1 MTAPR
6 AQRRQD
12 VRHRRRVAAGI
23 GAVVV
28 VLVVAL
34 VAGGIALFGGDD
46 DEGGRVAAGTAS
58 ASSTTTSTTAAPAST
73 TVTSAPAVEPST
85 TAPPKPLDTSRRY
98 AVGTRTL
105 TFVDSS
111 RSTSPNG
118 SFGGA
123 SARTLPT
130 EFWYPAAGAAGGNPV
145 ADATPDQGN
154 GPFPLVLF
162 AHGYDVTPDFYA
174 PLLER
179 WAAAGYVV
187 AASVFPI
194 LSGSDGGASHVDYE
208 KTFGDASFVITQV
221 LALGGGEPLA
231 GLVDPDR
238 IGAAG
243 HSDGEVVS
251 FGVGFLECCRDLR
264 VKSVIAMAGDLSN
277 ANNPHVRDT
286 GTPILHV
293 METNDEYDPY
303 EHSIQWDR
311 DNLTAPRWMVSL
323 FSSHVPPYTQ
333 PGDPAFELTSSITV
347 AFLDGTLKGHPER
360 LDDVTGEVTAQ
371 PAVGSIE
378 R

>member
-1 MTAPR
+1 
-6 AQRRQD
+6 
-12 VRHRRRVAAGI
+12 VALVA

-28 VLVVAL
+28 VLVVAA
-34 VAGGIALFGGDD
+34 VAGGVALSGADDGDGGP
-46 DEGGRVAAGTAS
+46 VAARDATPTT
-58 ASSTTTSTTAAPAST
+58 SSTTTSTVPTTAAAPAS
-73 TVTSAPAVEPST
+73 SPS
-85 TAPPKPLDTSRRY
+85 TAPPSTSVPAKPLDTTRRY

-105 TFVDSS
+105 TFEDTS
-111 RSTSPNG
+111 RTTSPNG

-123 SARTLPT
+123 PTRTLPT

-187 AASVFPI
+187 AAPVFPI
-194 LSGSDGGASHVDYE
+194 LSGSDGGTSHVDYE
-208 KTFGDASFVITQV
+208 KTFGDASFVISQV
-221 LALGGGEPLA
+221 LGLAGGEPLA
-231 GLVDPDR
+231 GMVDPDR
-238 IGAAG
+238 IATAG

-251 FGVGFLECCRDLR
+251 FGVGFLQCCRDPR
-264 VKSVIAMAGDLSN
+264 VRSVISMAGDLSN
-277 ANNPHVRDT
+277 ANNPHVRGT
-286 GTPILHV
+286 GTPILHI

-303 EHSIQWDR
+303 PHSIQWDR

-323 FSSHVPPYTQ
+323 FSSHVPPYTR
-333 PGDPAFELTSSITV
+333 PGDPAFELTSSITT
-347 AFLDGTLKGHPER
+347 AFLDGTVKGHPER
-360 LDDVTGEVTAQ
+360 LDDVTGEVNAQ
-371 PAVGSIE
+371 PSVGTIE